1 MLRKPTRLEL
11 TADDIVELEEA
22 IEQQEQQQLH
32 DQMTAAVA
40 AANSQQQ
47 QQHTPFTSGNHKQ
60 SVEQRIGYTAQQ
72 LNRRQNNN
80 F

>member
-11 TADDIVELEEA
+11 TADDINELEEA

-32 DQMTAAVA
+32 EQMAAAVV
-40 AANSQQQ
+40 AANQQQ
-47 QQHTPFTSGNHKQ
+47 QTPFAASSNNKQ

-72 LNRRQNNN
+72 LNRRQNN
-80 F
+80 FQ